1 MKLCANWLP
10 ISHEL
15 TRQVARAAERA
26 GLWGLG
32 IGDSPHYDE
41 LYGSCAQALTATD
54 RLAVLPSVTNPVT
67 RHVSVHTSAARALSA
82 LAPGRYAV
90 GMGRG
95 DSAVRTFGLAPASL
109 DDVERQ
115 LGTLREQVPD
125 VPLLLAASGPRAAA
139 AAGRSAD
146 AVIAGAGLDL
156 TALRGLR
163 ARADAHARTVTDTEG
178 EGAVG
183 HAGPGRTGGVEVWGS
198 VRIGVAR
205 DRADIPELR
214 RRLLARAISAS
225 RFNFAGT
232 FVGKN
237 VPAEYQGVLTER
249 YASYD
254 FAWHGRS
261 GPNPVAGLFADRPDI
276 ESYLLDRFAIVGT
289 VEECQERLTALTP
302 ELDGLF
308 LSLLFEDALP
318 QLDLLS
324 HVTADLAGAS

>member
-10 ISHEL
+10 INPDL
-15 TRQVARAAERA
+15 TRLVARGAERA

-41 LYGSCAQALTATD
+41 LYGACAQALMATD
-54 RLAVLPSVTNPVT
+54 RLTVLPSVTNPAT
-67 RHVSVHTSAARALSA
+67 RHVSVHSSAARGLGA
-82 LAPGRYAV
+82 LAPGRFAI

-109 DDVERQ
+109 KEVERH
-115 LGTLREQVPD
+115 LEALREQAPG
-125 VPLLLAASGPRAAA
+125 VPLMLAASGPKAAA
-139 AAGRSAD
+139 AAGRCAD
-146 AVIAGAGLDL
+146 ALIAGAGLDL

-163 ARADAHARTVTDTEG
+163 ARAQEERARSERA
-178 EGAVG
+178 GA
-183 HAGPGRTGGVEVWGS
+183 VEVWGS
-198 VRIGVAR
+198 VRIGIAR
-205 DRADIPELR
+205 RQGDIPALR
-214 RRLLARAISAS
+214 RRLLARAVSAS
-225 RFNFAGT
+225 RFNFAAT
-232 FVGKN
+232 FEGKN
-237 VPAEYQGVLTER
+237 VPDEYQPVLAER

-261 GPNPVAGLFADRPDI
+261 GHSPVADLFADRPDI
-276 ESYLLDRFAIVGT
+276 ESYLLDRFAIIGT
-289 VEECQERLTALTP
+289 VEECRERVDGLTS

-324 HVTADLAGAS
+324 HVTAGLVDAS